1 MLRDTTLMIKALIIT
16 SILML
21 FSLLIAPP
29 KIIGTFLLIWVINV
43 FWIVNLVF
51 DSSGLG
57 IEDIG
62 NSVCAKIDEASANKK
77 YFQKGLYY
85 VTIPMMAIGMIMVA
99 LIILAFF
106 TIL

>member
-1 MLRDTTLMIKALIIT
+1 MLKDTMLMIKVLIIT
-16 SILML
+16 SILMY
-21 FSLLIAPP
+21 FSLFIAPP
-29 KIIGTFLLIWVINV
+29 KIIGTFLLLWVVNV
-43 FWIVNLVF
+43 FWIVKLLF

-57 IEDIG
+57 IEDFG
-62 NSVCAKIDEASANKK
+62 NSVCAKIDEANVNKK

-85 VTIPMMAIGMIMVA
+85 ITIPMMAIGMIMVA